1 MYEKQRTRNASSPR
15 KRESIA
21 PASGNRSQT
30 PGLWVPAFAGT
41 TRDLRPAR
49 VTPSVAQVQRWT
61 RTMAFARTAFSGF
74 QYGSGA
80 GPYDAVSRRAALD
93 RLDMLATVF
102 DTAFIVPGT
111 NVRFGVESL
120 LRLVPGIGDVAAS
133 ALSFY
138 LLYEASRLG
147 VPRLLMARMAAN
159 VVLEG
164 AVGAVPFAGDAFD
177 IFFRATRRNVALL
190 RRHFA
195 RVGFV

>member
-1 MYEKQRTRNASSPR
+1 
-15 KRESIA
+15 
-21 PASGNRSQT
+21 
-30 PGLWVPAFAGT
+30 
-41 TRDLRPAR
+41 
-49 VTPSVAQVQRWT
+49 
-61 RTMAFARTAFSGF
+61 MAFARTAFAGF
-74 QYGSGA
+74 HYGSGA
-80 GPYDAVSRRAALD
+80 GPYDAASRRAALD
-93 RLDMLATVF
+93 RLDMLATAF

-120 LRLVPGIGDVAAS
+120 LRLVPGVGDVAAS
-133 ALSFY
+133 LLSFY

-177 IFFRATRRNVALL
+177 IFFRANRRNVALL